1 MKKIEGTIMIECD
14 VCWRIRAGTSFK
26 TCYRCGFTACLV
38 CRYFLSFRCPVC
50 GSDFIKP
57 IPSE

>member
-1 MKKIEGTIMIECD
+1 MIECD
-14 VCWRIRAGTSFK
+14 VCWKIRAGTSFK
-26 TCYRCGFTACLV
+26 TCYRCSFTACLI

-57 IPSE
+57 VPLE